1 MDLKNISNQKKSL
14 EGMMVLGGFITGIS
28 FVSFIANPIFMIG
41 FIAGGIIM
49 AVAGSRFKK
58 LSTAFKEVHV
68 KKMIE
73 DEISGILYE
82 PKKGFEKE
90 VVYNSK
96 ILRKEDRYYSEDFLS
111 GVIKGKKFLSAD
123 VKLQDVRSN
132 GKSTTV
138 VTVFQGR
145 FYIIE
150 FDKKFENDVYIMPNL
165 SIGFNWFSELQRVDL
180 ESITF
185 NKLYDVFSI
194 DKHSAFYLLKPAF
207 MEKLIEFRNVAKRVM
222 FGFKDQQVYIALD
235 TRIDAFDLKMFR
247 EIDQTFFEEIKR
259 EIKLI
264 EELIDLIPA

>member
-1 MDLKNISNQKKSL
+1 
-14 EGMMVLGGFITGIS
+14 
-28 FVSFIANPIFMIG
+28 MIG
-41 FIAGGIIM
+41 FVAGGIIL
-49 AVAGSRFKK
+49 VIGSSKFKK
-58 LSTAFKEVHV
+58 LSQQFKRVHI
-68 KKMIE
+68 KEIIE
-73 DEISGILYE
+73 NEISE
-82 PKKGFEKE
+82 CFFDPDKGFEKE
-90 VVYNSK
+90 IVYGSK
-96 ILRKEDRYYSEDFLS
+96 ILRKEDRYYSEDYLS
-111 GVIKGKKFLSAD
+111 GVIKGRKFESSDL
-123 VKLQDVRSN
+123 KLQDVRSN

-150 FDKKFENDVYIMPNL
+150 FDKKFESDVYIMPNL

-180 ESITF
+180 ESMAF

-222 FGFKDQQVYIALD
+222 FGFKEAQVYIALD

-259 EIKLI
+259 EIILI

>member
-1 MDLKNISNQKKSL
+1 MI
-14 EGMMVLGGFITGIS
+14 LGGAITGIS
-28 FVSFIANPIFMIG
+28 FISFIANPIFMIG
-41 FIAGGIIM
+41 FIAGGLIM
-49 AVAGSRFKK
+49 AVTGSKFKK
-58 LSTAFKEVHV
+58 LSNDFKSIHV
-68 KKMIE
+68 KKIIE
-73 DEISGILYE
+73 DEIEGIYYD

-90 VVYNSK
+90 VVYESK

-111 GVIKGKKFLSAD
+111 GVMKDKNFACAD

-145 FYIIE
+145 FFVID
-150 FDKKFENDVYIMPNL
+150 FDKKFENDVFIMPNL

-180 ESITF
+180 ESMAF

-222 FGFKDQQVYIALD
+222 FGFKDSQVYIALD
-235 TRIDAFDLKMFR
+235 TRIDSFDLKMFR
-247 EIDQTFFEEIKR
+247 EIDQTFFEEIKK

>member
-1 MDLKNISNQKKSL
+1 MELREKSNKKKSL
-14 EGMMVLGGFITGIS
+14 EGFMILGGLITGIS
-28 FVSFIANPIFMIG
+28 FISFIANPLFMIG
-41 FIAGGIIM
+41 FIAGGIIL
-49 AVAGSRFKK
+49 AVTGSQFKK
-58 LSTAFKEVHV
+58 LSTSFKSVHV
-68 KKMIE
+68 KKIIE
-73 DEISGILYE
+73 EEIKGIYYDPKSGFDKETVYE
-82 PKKGFEKE
+82 
-90 VVYNSK
+90 SK

-111 GVIKGKKFLSAD
+111 GEMKGKKFSCAD

-145 FYIIE
+145 FFIIDFE
-150 FDKKFENDVYIMPNL
+150 KKFENDVYIMPNL

-180 ESITF
+180 ESIAF

-222 FGFKDQQVYIALD
+222 FGFKDSQVYIALD
-235 TRIDAFDLKMFR
+235 TRIDSFDLKMFR

-264 EELIDLIPA
+264 EELIELIPA